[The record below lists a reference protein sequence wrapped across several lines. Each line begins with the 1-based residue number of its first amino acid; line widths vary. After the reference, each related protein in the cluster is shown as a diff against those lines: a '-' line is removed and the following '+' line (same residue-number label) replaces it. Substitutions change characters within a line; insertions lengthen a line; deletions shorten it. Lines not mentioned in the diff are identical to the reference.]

1 MALLRP
7 RLGAQHADRPRV
19 GGDQERGGGRARP
32 QGTTVTHILAPGRS
46 ALHRLPEFA
55 RVVDGRVVYDVGQL
69 SLSED

>member
-1 MALLRP
+1 LRATSAAVAHLLP
-7 RLGAQHADRPRV
+7 KI
-19 GGDQERGGGRARP
+19 RGR
-32 QGTTVTHILAPGRS
+32 LAPGRS